1 MSRCRS
7 ISYDFLPSWL
17 TNHCKRLSQ
26 RAEQGERGK
35 DGGKG
40 GNAGKPGKLRYLT
53 LSLLFWLISSLVNL
67 YHVSLWLFCHFVCPF
82 LLGPSWET
90 PELKNELDF
99 FSGTN
104 RPLASSARG
113 QDIRT
118 YENSSADWSRESGF
132 PSEVSKAICF
142 GLVCFSGAP
151 ARAKRAWDRA
161 PYS

>member
-1 MSRCRS
+1 M
-7 ISYDFLPSWL
+7 ISCLHGWQTIANVYPKGQNKEREEKMEEKEEMLENQVSSGTLPWVL
-17 TNHCKRLSQ
+17 
-26 RAEQGERGK
+26 
-35 DGGKG
+35 
-40 GNAGKPGKLRYLT
+40 
-53 LSLLFWLISSLVNL
+53 LISSLVNL

-104 RPLASSARG
+104 RPLASSARA